1 MPILRPILLAL
12 LFAALAAT
20 MLMLSHGA
28 RAETYLLG
36 VFDGPPPP
44 HGPHH
49 HHRPPPPRPAV
60 EVVEPAPPLIVV
72 PQPAPTVV
80 AVPAAGTSTSAA
92 YCREFQSTM
101 LVDGQ
106 PQPSYGIACR
116 QPDGAWKIVNQ
127 TP

>member
-12 LFAALAAT
+12 LLAALAAT

-36 VFDGPPPP
+36 VFDGPPSP
-44 HGPHH
+44 HGPHR
-49 HHRPPPPRPAV
+49 HHRLPPRPAV
-60 EVVEPAPPLIVV
+60 VVVEPTPPPIVV
-72 PQPAPTVV
+72 TQPAPTVV
-80 AVPAAGTSTSAA
+80 TVPAAGTSTA

-106 PQPSYGIACR
+106 PQPSYGTACL
-116 QPDGAWKIVNQ
+116 QPDGAWKIVSQ